1 MKLIIASPSPFARQV
16 RVALIEK
23 GLPCQEI
30 MDEPWNPGAIAPS
43 HSPLGAVPIL
53 ICEDGRPIYDTRVIV
68 EYLETLAPP
77 ALIPAEPAAR
87 IEALQTAALADGVA
101 DAVVLLVLE
110 EHRRPGM
117 QSGEWTA
124 RQRRK
129 VEEGTAG
136 LARRLGD
143 RAHFVG
149 DALTVADIAAASAL
163 AYLDLR
169 LPDYAWRPA
178 HPNLA
183 AFSEAMEAR
192 ESFRRTRLSAQPI
205 APVG

>member
-1 MKLIIASPSPFARQV
+1 MKLIIASPSPFARRA

-23 GLPCQEI
+23 GLAFEEV
-30 MDEPWNPGAIAPS
+30 MDAPWNPGAVAPA
-43 HSPLGAVPIL
+43 HNPLGTVPVLIL
-53 ICEDGRPIYDTRVIV
+53 DDGRVLHDTRVIE

-77 ALIPAEPAAR
+77 ALIPAEPGPR
-87 IEALQTAALADGVA
+87 IEALQVEALADGVA

-129 VEEGTAG
+129 VEQGTAD

-143 RAHFVG
+143 RSHFVG
-149 DALTVADIAAASAL
+149 EALTAADIAVAAAL

-169 LPDYAWRPA
+169 LPEFAWRPA
-178 HPNLA
+178 YPNLV
-183 AFSEAMEAR
+183 AFSDAMEAR
-192 ESFRRTRLSAQPI
+192 DSFRRTKPYAQAI

>member
-1 MKLIIASPSPFARQV
+1 MKLIIASPSPFARRA

-23 GLPCQEI
+23 GLAFEEV
-30 MDEPWNPGAIAPS
+30 MDEPWNPGAIAPA
-43 HSPLGAVPIL
+43 HNPLGTVPVLIL
-53 ICEDGRPIYDTRVIV
+53 DDGRTLHDTRVI
-68 EYLETLAPP
+68 EAYLDTVAPP
-77 ALIPAEPAAR
+77 ELIPAEPGAR
-87 IEALQTAALADGVA
+87 VEALQVEALADGVA

-129 VEEGTAG
+129 VERGTAE

-149 DALTVADIAAASAL
+149 DALTVADIAVASAL

-169 LPDYAWRPA
+169 LPEYVWRPA
-178 HPNLA
+178 YPNLV
-183 AFSEAMEAR
+183 AFSDAMEAR
-192 ESFRRTRLSAQPI
+192 ESFSRTKPYAQTI

>member
-1 MKLIIASPSPFARQV
+1 MKLIIASPSPFARRA

-23 GLPCQEI
+23 GLAFEEV
-30 MDEPWNPGAIAPS
+30 MDEPWNPGALAPA
-43 HSPLGAVPIL
+43 HNPLGTVPVLIL
-53 ICEDGRPIYDTRVIV
+53 DDGRSLYDTRVIE

-77 ALIPAEPAAR
+77 ALIPAELAAR
-87 IEALQTAALADGVA
+87 LEALQVEALADGVSE
-101 DAVVLLVLE
+101 AVVLLVLE

-129 VEEGTAG
+129 VEQGTAE

-143 RAHFVG
+143 RAHFAG
-149 DALTVADIAAASAL
+149 DALTVADIAVASAL

-169 LPDYAWRPA
+169 LPEYAWRPA

-183 AFSEAMEAR
+183 AFSDAMEAR
-192 ESFRRTRLSAQPI
+192 ESFRRTQPYTQPI

>member
-1 MKLIIASPSPFARQV
+1 MKLIIASPSPFARRA

-23 GLPCQEI
+23 GLDCEEI
-30 MDEPWNPGAIAPS
+30 VDEPWNPGAIAPA
-43 HSPLGAVPIL
+43 HNPLGTVPIL
-53 ICEDGRPIYDTRVIV
+53 ILDDGRTLYDTRVIE

-77 ALIPAEPAAR
+77 ALIPADAAAR
-87 IEALQTAALADGVA
+87 IEALQTEALADGVA

-129 VEEGTAG
+129 VEQGTAE

-143 RAHFVG
+143 RAHFIG
-149 DALTVADIAAASAL
+149 DALTVADVAAASTL

-169 LPDYAWRPA
+169 LPEYAWRPA
-178 HPNLA
+178 YPNLA
-183 AFSEAMEAR
+183 AFSDAMEAR
-192 ESFRRTRLSAQPI
+192 ESFRRTKLSAQPI